1 MRKISDR
8 AKIGLLLFAIL
19 VAGGVLFGLFTWMLA
34 KLQWW
39 NLLILA
45 VFAAWMALSDRL
57 SSRKNGKVMTVVSK
71 VASVPITV
79 VFLLMV
85 LAHPFITIVGTYF
98 FVAMF
103 SFGIPALIMTGLNHV
118 LFWGLKPET
127 IGFVIIAG
135 GSILCANSY
144 KFAKWMVRHSPIRN
158 FGEHRYEEYRER
170 LAYYVI
176 HPSNVIFVLYLV
188 YFVFLAIT
196 GFLQIQTG
204 GSFTTPEF
212 DAAVLK
218 AFLAFIAF
226 TNMRSKAK
234 DAKLDSKELLRQT
247 LGLFVHDER

>member
-103 SFGIPALIMTGLNHV
+103 
-118 LFWGLKPET
+118 K
-127 IGFVIIAG
+127 
-135 GSILCANSY
+135 
-144 KFAKWMVRHSPIRN
+144 
-158 FGEHRYEEYRER
+158 
-170 LAYYVI
+170 
-176 HPSNVIFVLYLV
+176 
-188 YFVFLAIT
+188 
-196 GFLQIQTG
+196 
-204 GSFTTPEF
+204 
-212 DAAVLK
+212 
-218 AFLAFIAF
+218 
-226 TNMRSKAK
+226 
-234 DAKLDSKELLRQT
+234 
-247 LGLFVHDER
+247 